1 MIHKKITLLQFLNK
15 NIMYA
20 TIMPIILISSIILL
34 TYFFMIHYVS
44 SENQNNI
51 LKNSRDYLQYAVNR
65 ESDIIKNKMK
75 SITDSHKNIFT
86 QVDHFYNHRNKYT
99 VLNNDIHYDE
109 NRYGLYYQ
117 REDIGGADTMSF
129 KFTKLPRDEIVNYL
143 NETQW
148 FDISLKN
155 AVEAHNAVVA
165 AWVIDSD
172 ALIRYYPFIGLHQ
185 YLSDASNFF
194 DWSFYYEADLKY
206 NPSKKPLWSSVYL
219 DPAMNGWMTS
229 YIAPIYNAKDEFK
242 GVVGLDVPIKQLAD
256 EVLPKNIPFNGEVFL
271 TDDKGMVFAIS
282 DKLNLFLDL
291 VQLKK
296 NDKNELV
303 IYEILQPKEHNL
315 INHKNS
321 DIAKQFE
328 GYFKQGL
335 QSGFFSYK
343 DKNFLVENR
352 QIEGTDW
359 KIFFLID
366 EDVIIKDTLKTQE
379 FSYKVSIYVLLFI
392 LLSLIFA
399 LFILYKKSKQVSREL
414 SYPIATLSK
423 KTENIDNY
431 IEDESSEIIEIDQL
445 LNNFNT
451 MIGEVKSNRE
461 NLEKTVESRTKELEI
476 AKVKAEESTKSKSEF
491 LANMSHEIRT
501 PMNGILGMSHLA
513 LQTPLSEKQKNYI
526 QKIDQSAKTLLTII
540 NDILDFSKI
549 EAGKL
554 TIEKVEFDLFKTIE
568 NIVGMVEFRLHEKN
582 LELIVSYDTD
592 IGKNFYGDN
601 LRLSQIL
608 TNLLGN
614 AVKFTQEGEIGL
626 YISKVSPKRYRF
638 EIKDTGIGLTQEQ
651 QAKLFESFSQAD
663 ASTTREYGGTGLGLT
678 ISKQLIEL
686 MNGAIW
692 VESEYGVGSN
702 FIFEIELE
710 EKKKLKNYNIF
721 PNKTVLVVDDNET
734 WHEVLQNVLAMF
746 NIKVYGV
753 KSGYE
758 AISHIQEEDVSYDLI
773 LMDWNMPEL
782 NGIETTKIINEQY
795 KGEKPPTI
803 IMVSSFRQ
811 ESIVQLAKE
820 VGIELFLQK
829 PINPSL
835 LNDIL
840 SDIFIE
846 DFCIGDMNEKILTN
860 NQIQA
865 VSFEGKNILLVE
877 DNKINQEIIIGLLEE
892 TNIHVDIASNGQEAV
907 ELFHQNKDKYDLI
920 FMDIQM
926 PLMDGYEATKII
938 REENKEIPIVA
949 LTANAM
955 QSDME
960 KTKAVGMQEH
970 LNKPIEVEKLYA
982 TLLQYLSIH
991 KKEELK
997 EKTTLQIPEFKTI
1010 DTSTGLVHMGNNQKL
1025 YRKILNDFYTTYKD
1039 FTLDGLDEEERS
1051 RAIHTLKGLS
1061 ANIGAKNLYKIL
1073 QELEKKKSDA
1083 LVFELYTELRSVIEE
1098 IQTVATQEEVT
1109 VALKK
1114 TLSEEIKKELF
1125 QKLRAS
1131 LQTKRPKKIAQVLEE
1146 IEQYQL
1152 PQEQQKSFETMKK
1165 QIEKFDFKNAL
1176 LQLESI

>member
-1 MIHKKITLLQFLNK
+1 MTHKKITLLQLLNK

-20 TIMPIILISSIILL
+20 TITPIILISSIILL
-34 TYFFMIHYVS
+34 TYYFMIHYVS

-129 KFTKLPRDEIVNYL
+129 KFTKLSRDKIINYL

-271 TDDKGMVFAIS
+271 TDNKGMIFAMS

-296 NDKNELV
+296 NDRNELV

-321 DIAKQFE
+321 EISKQFE
-328 GYFKQGL
+328 SYFHKGL
-335 QSGFFSYK
+335 QSGVFSYK

-352 QIEGTDW
+352 QIKGTDW
-359 KIFFLID
+359 KVFFLID
-366 EDVIIKDTLKTQE
+366 EDVIIQDTLKTQD
-379 FSYKVSIYVLLFI
+379 FSYKISLYVLLFI
-392 LLSLIFA
+392 LLSLVFA
-399 LFILYKKSKQVSREL
+399 LYILYKKSKQVSREL

-423 KTENIDNY
+423 KTESIDNY
-431 IEDESSEIIEIDQL
+431 IDDESSHIIEIDQL
-445 LNNFNT
+445 LTNFNT
-451 MIGEVKSNRE
+451 MITEIKSNRD
-461 NLEKTVESRTKELEI
+461 NLEKIVESRTKELEV
-476 AKVKAEESTKSKSEF
+476 AKMKAEESTKSKSEF

-501 PMNGILGMSHLA
+501 PMNGILGMSHLV
-513 LQTPLSEKQKNYI
+513 LQTPLNEKQKNYI
-526 QKIDQSAKTLLTII
+526 QKIDQSAKILLTII

-568 NIVGMVEFRLHEKN
+568 DIVSIIEFKLHEKN
-582 LELIVSYDTD
+582 LELIVSYDTA
-592 IGKNFYGDN
+592 ISKNIYGDH

-614 AVKFTQEGEIGL
+614 AVKFTQEGKIGL
-626 YISKVSPKRYRF
+626 YISKVSPKKYRF
-638 EIKDTGIGLTQEQ
+638 EISDTGIGLTQEEQ
-651 QAKLFESFSQAD
+651 SKLFQSFSQAD
-663 ASTTREYGGTGLGLT
+663 ASTTRKYGGTGLGLT
-678 ISKQLIEL
+678 ISKQLVEL
-686 MNGAIW
+686 MNGKIW
-692 VESEYGVGSN
+692 VESEYGAGSR

-710 EKKKLKNYNIF
+710 EKNKLGSPTISA
-721 PNKTVLVVDDNET
+721 NKTVS
-734 WHEVLQNVLAMF
+734 
-746 NIKVYGV
+746 I
-753 KSGYE
+753 
-758 AISHIQEEDVSYDLI
+758 
-773 LMDWNMPEL
+773 
-782 NGIETTKIINEQY
+782 NG
-795 KGEKPPTI
+795 
-803 IMVSSFRQ
+803 
-811 ESIVQLAKE
+811 
-820 VGIELFLQK
+820 
-829 PINPSL
+829 
-835 LNDIL
+835 
-840 SDIFIE
+840 
-846 DFCIGDMNEKILTN
+846 MNEENLSN
-860 NQIQA
+860 NQLQA
-865 VSFEGKNILLVE
+865 LSFEGKNILLVD

-892 TNIHVDIASNGQEAV
+892 TNITMDIASNGQEAV
-907 ELFHQNKDKYDLI
+907 ELFHQNRDRYHLI
-920 FMDIQM
+920 FMDLQM
-926 PLMDGYEATKII
+926 PIMDGYEATKII

-982 TLLQYLSIH
+982 TLLKYLSVH
-991 KKEELK
+991 RKKEMQYN
-997 EKTTLQIPEFKTI
+997 TTIAIPEFKNI
-1010 DTSTGLVHMGNNQKL
+1010 DTSAGLLHMGNKQKL
-1025 YRKILNDFYTTYKD
+1025 YMKILKDFYTSYKD
-1039 FTLDGLDEEERS
+1039 FTLDGLDNKERS
-1051 RAIHTLKGLS
+1051 RAIHTLKSLS
-1061 ANIGAKNLYKIL
+1061 ANIGAKDLYKTL
-1073 QELEKKKSDA
+1073 QELEINESDKLISKLYA
-1083 LVFELYTELRSVIEE
+1083 ELHSIIEE
-1098 IQTVATQEEVT
+1098 ITGIATQEEVS

-1114 TLSEEIKKELF
+1114 TCSQEMKKELF
-1125 QKLRAS
+1125 EKLRAT
-1131 LQTKRPKKIAQVLEE
+1131 LQTKRPKKITLVVEE
-1146 IEQYQL
+1146 IDQYQL
-1152 PQEQQKSFETMKK
+1152 SQEQQISFENIKK
-1165 QIEKFDFKNAL
+1165 QIEKFDFQKAL
-1176 LQLESI
+1176 FQLESI